1 MPSALDEASAHVPRF
16 VWRVISTRTRPDD
29 DVQEWD
35 PDLDTKEAFRSFIS
49 AHLKWDE
56 YHAPCPLISFTG
68 SLLWALNYAHWLLR
82 QGDGDIRLFRIDAW
96 RIPVGRIYPA
106 SSLAAYLEIAPRG
119 ILWHDDPYH
128 EYLGLGFPP
137 HEALLGC
144 INISLVTGEEV
155 NTLLPLFNLVDPN
168 EGLLSSLRQFQV
180 SWNPHQIF
188 IPVKGITNKDVSAAV
203 VLARKILQQYPQS
216 EDTHFQITM
225 VFLALQ
231 KRDWY
236 NREAYDAIHRELPGT
251 RLRSR
256 LHSF

>member
-1 MPSALDEASAHVPRF
+1 
-16 VWRVISTRTRPDD
+16 
-29 DVQEWD
+29 VQEWD
-35 PDLDTKEAFRSFIS
+35 PDFCTEEILRSSVS
-49 AHLKWDE
+49 AHLIGQPYE
-56 YHAPCPLISFTG
+56 APCSLVSFTG

-82 QGDGDIRLFRIDAW
+82 QGDGDIRLFLIDTW

-106 SSLAAYLEIAPRG
+106 GSIAAYLEIVPRG
-119 ILWHDDPYH
+119 IPWHDDPYH

-137 HEALLGC
+137 HEALLGF
-144 INISLVTGEEV
+144 INISSVMGEDI
-155 NTLLPLFNLVDPN
+155 NTLLPLFNRFDPK
-168 EGLLSSLRQFQV
+168 EHLLSSLRQFQA

-203 VLARKILQQYPQS
+203 VLARKILQQFPQS
-216 EDTHFQITM
+216 EGTHFQITM
-225 VFLALQ
+225 MFLALQ

-236 NREAYDAIHRELPGT
+236 NREAYDAIHREFPGT